1 MIRATLL
8 ATALVAV
15 GCTTPEGELA
25 SLARQRLALA
35 PDVAWTKFSRDI
47 PVYDPA
53 RETTVLQ
60 SAMEQGRL
68 HGVPEDTTRRF
79 FAAEMEASRRLQWE
93 WIHAWRKGYPQP
105 AGSPRDLV
113 GDLRPRFDDIQR
125 RQIMALA
132 RGAKPL
138 TIAQL
143 TEVSERFLPKN

>member
-1 MIRATLL
+1 MIRPALL
-8 ATALVAV
+8 ATFLVAA
-15 GCTTPEGELA
+15 GCTTPDGDLA

-35 PDVAWTKFSRDI
+35 PDVAWTKHSRGL

-53 RETTVLQ
+53 RETTVLM
-60 SAMEQGRL
+60 SAMEQGRQ
-68 HGVPEDTTRRF
+68 HGIPEDTTRRF

-105 AGSPRDLV
+105 AGAPRDLA

-143 TEVSERFLPKN
+143 TEESERFLPKN